1 VLLEW
6 PSDLCA
12 NVFTDLGAR
21 FGRSLDGHD
30 FAALGY
36 SKMLVDP
43 RVTVTYTKA
52 EYVALSNARFDVSS
66 YSLRRTDLFANKA
79 QETRCSLR
87 LNRATKPRN
96 RSQLK
101 PREGF
106 LRDVG
111 ASASRAVRSSPRP
124 CMLCMGSNIIYNVQR
139 RSSLSRDIV

>member
-21 FGRSLDGHD
+21 FGRSLDDTECHAVETELICHD

-52 EYVALSNARFDVSS
+52 EYVALSNTRFDASS
-66 YSLRRTDLFANKA
+66 YSLRRTDLFANEA

-87 LNRATKPRN
+87 K
-96 RSQLK
+96 K
-101 PREGF
+101 G
-106 LRDVG
+106 D
-111 ASASRAVRSSPRP
+111 ASVT
-124 CMLCMGSNIIYNVQR
+124 R
-139 RSSLSRDIV
+139 RGRGLS